1 MKFSGKNSGIMVSIP
16 VEIVEKGE
24 EVESQLA
31 PALLLT
37 VGQDVGVHDGGGVV
51 QSRPTHHW
59 TGHIPAA
66 QSQPIRT
73 SAKKVYIGLQDE
85 LQTDYEGRKLLAKYS
100 TFQVFSRGFD
110 P

>member
-1 MKFSGKNSGIMVSIP
+1 MLSIP

-51 QSRPTHHW
+51 QSGPTHHRS
-59 TGHIPAA
+59 GHIPAA
-66 QSQPIRT
+66 QANQSEPEL
-73 SAKKVYIGLQDE
+73 KKVFNGLQGK
-85 LQTDYEGRKLLAKYS
+85 LPTDFDGRAIWQNIYN
-100 TFQVFSRGFD
+100 GGI
-110 P
+110 

>member
-1 MKFSGKNSGIMVSIP
+1 MVRIP

-24 EVESQLA
+24 EIESQLA

-59 TGHIPAA
+59 SGHIPAA
-66 QSQPIRT
+66 QSQPIR
-73 SAKKVYIGLQDE
+73 SSPQKVFTGLQE
-85 LQTDYEGRKLLAKYS
+85 TLNR
-100 TFQVFSRGFD
+100 F
-110 P
+110 